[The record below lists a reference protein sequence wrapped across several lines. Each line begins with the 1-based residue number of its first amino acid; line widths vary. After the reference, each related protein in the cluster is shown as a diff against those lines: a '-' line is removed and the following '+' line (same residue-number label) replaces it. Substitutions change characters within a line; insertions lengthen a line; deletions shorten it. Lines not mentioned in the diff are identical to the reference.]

1 MFKIFAPAALI
12 FIGLVGV
19 ALAGSPVTV
28 QTASPGCHGQTYALV
43 PMTQK
48 KCVGDAPAFAQPVVA
63 EDCCGERRGGPNGI
77 SGKERRI
84 MRAAV
89 RQNICA
95 TRTAFRDAAR
105 RGSLKGDA
113 DVQMQTFEEVP
124 VQQTV
129 QTVVV
134 EQVVEQVVEEVVEAA
149 PPACTKPDCTD
160 CPECSTTTQAFGA
173 GPDAGKKV
181 IIFRKARN

>member
-1 MFKIFAPAALI
+1 MFKYFAPAALI
-12 FIGLVGV
+12 FTGLVGV
-19 ALAGSPVTV
+19 SLAGSPVTV
-28 QTASPGCHGQTYALV
+28 QSASPGCHGQTYALV

-48 KCVGDAPAFAQPVVA
+48 KCAGDAPAFAQPVVA

-77 SGKERRI
+77 SGKERRV

-113 DVQMQTFEEVP
+113 DVQMQTFQEVP

-129 QTVVV
+129 QTV
-134 EQVVEQVVEEVVEAA
+134 VVEEVVEAA

-160 CPECSTTTQAFGA
+160 CPECSQTTQAFGA